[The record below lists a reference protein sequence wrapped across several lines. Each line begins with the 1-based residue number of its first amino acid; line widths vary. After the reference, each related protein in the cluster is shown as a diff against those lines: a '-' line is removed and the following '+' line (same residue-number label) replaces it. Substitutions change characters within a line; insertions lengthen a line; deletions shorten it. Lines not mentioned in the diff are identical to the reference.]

1 MRPETTLFCQWNER
15 AGNFVANIRINTWF
29 YISCKKCWNFERDV
43 ASLPAHRWVQRLLSW
58 HLLKARR
65 VSRPRHMWD
74 QKLGVHCRHADLGF
88 WGKTLVAV
96 EHCGTGIRKKFWF
109 RSGFVVSLRPKGA
122 AFGQAGSTGL

>member
-43 ASLPAHRWVQRLLSW
+43 ASLPAHRCVQRLLSW

-65 VSRPRHMWD
+65 VGRPRHMWES
-74 QKLGVHCRHADLGF
+74 KTRGALPACGFRILGKNPRG
-88 WGKTLVAV
+88 
-96 EHCGTGIRKKFWF
+96 CGTLWNWHPEKILVSFWF
-109 RSGFVVSLRPKGA
+109 CCFPA
-122 AFGQAGSTGL
+122 P